1 MITYKVLLL
10 SREGYYR
17 WVDHSIPYAAH
28 KGKRGGLVTPLSAC
42 DDDQNSGDTTVS
54 TQHISFDSDFQIN
67 CLVLENTMDN

>member
-17 WVDHSIPYAAH
+17 WVDHSIPYAAY
-28 KGKRGGLVTPLSAC
+28 KGTRGGLAISISAC

-54 TQHISFDSDFQIN
+54 TQNISFASDFQIN
-67 CLVLENTMDN
+67 WLVLENSMDN